1 MPCLSSGSSF
11 SGVSL
16 SGIQPLYQYSAIVP
30 WCYGYS
36 AGVLRSVVPCSS
48 VPALFRSVDVLCSV
62 VPCSSVPGFIV
73 CLSDHNK

>member
-11 SGVSL
+11 CGVLL
-16 SGIQPLYQYSAIVP
+16 SGIQPLCRYSAIVP

-36 AGVLRSVVPCSS
+36 AGVLHSVVPCSS
-48 VPALFRSVDVLCSV
+48 VPALFRSADVPRSV